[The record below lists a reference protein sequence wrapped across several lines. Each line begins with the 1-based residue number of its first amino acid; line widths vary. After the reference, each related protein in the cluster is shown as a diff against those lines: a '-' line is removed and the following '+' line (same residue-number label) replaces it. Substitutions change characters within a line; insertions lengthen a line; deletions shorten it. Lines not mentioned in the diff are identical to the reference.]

1 MTCDR
6 LPCNEVQHLCS
17 CCSNGMVQ
25 DCLTRLCGALQLA
38 CHVQAHACRQGAA
51 LSGQVMTACNGL
63 MHGFLMMG
71 NHSLNAMI
79 IDPSAIVPAQV
90 RL

>member
-1 MTCDR
+1 
-6 LPCNEVQHLCS
+6 
-17 CCSNGMVQ
+17 
-25 DCLTRLCGALQLA
+25 
-38 CHVQAHACRQGAA
+38 
-51 LSGQVMTACNGL
+51 MTACNGL

-90 RL
+90 GLL

>member
-1 MTCDR
+1 M
-6 LPCNEVQHLCS
+6 QHLCS
-17 CCSNGMVQ
+17 CCPDVLAQ
-25 DCLTRLCGALQLA
+25 DCLTHLREALQLA
-38 CHVQAHACRQGAA
+38 CRVQAHACQQGAA